1 MTDIRDIRTSLG
13 LTQAELATRLG
24 IHQTSVSRME
34 KGEWPLDARTELAL
48 AALVMQSAGAA
59 PLTPAEQADAA

>member
-59 PLTPAEQADAA
+59 VAAPAEQAAG

>member
-34 KGEWPLDARTELAL
+34 KGDIPLDARTELAL
-48 AALVMQSAGAA
+48 VALVMQSAGAA
-59 PLTPAEQADAA
+59 VLEAGQRADAA